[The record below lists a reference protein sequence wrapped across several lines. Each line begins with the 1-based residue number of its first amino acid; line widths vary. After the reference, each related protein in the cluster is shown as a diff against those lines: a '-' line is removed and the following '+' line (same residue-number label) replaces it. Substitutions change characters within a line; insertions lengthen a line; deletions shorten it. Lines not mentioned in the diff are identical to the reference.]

1 MLLAFGGCAA
11 VLLLRVPSFF
21 EPAWHTDEGTFA
33 GVAEGIVRG
42 RSLYAEA
49 WESKPPLF
57 LYLYAG
63 IFKVFGVGV
72 LQLRLAATVAALS
85 TQFAMFLLAGQLI
98 GWRRALIGSL
108 LLGVMLAVPF
118 WEGNLALSEI
128 FSIPLAAAGVLILVL
143 SRRDRDEVTLRACFA
158 AGVLF
163 GLAAL
168 IRQPTA
174 LALPA
179 VAIWLWLE
187 GALRPRSLAVL
198 ASASV
203 GPLCVT
209 MLGFAL
215 FGSFHWFWDANVSYF
230 FAYVP
235 ADNRLELKYWPLLIL
250 PLATT
255 LVLLLWSRRRG
266 EPTPAWGLAAL
277 WFGFAFV
284 GALMNGKDYSHYLLQ
299 CFPPLTL
306 LVAGVSLPSFQPGS
320 ASRWRPAFA
329 LAAVIAVSWYVVVNG
344 VYFDTLGRHW
354 TKGTRYYKHVFE
366 YAIGRE
372 SKQDFNAY
380 FDKRVNTSIALAQEL
395 DRLDAEGQSAYIW
408 GEYPW
413 VYALSHL
420 KPVSRYVTSSYMLED
435 DEKFPELMG
444 QLNRGPPEFI
454 VLCSDARPKPI
465 GPETKARFERID
477 GAMAAFVQ
485 RRYERVA
492 QVGNGAV
499 YRLRPGG
506 RAWLVYTRP
515 GSGAA
520 GLKPSSGGQTR
531 ASTVRRVA
539 RHTRMRS
546 HIADPRG

>member
-1 MLLAFGGCAA
+1 MVF
-11 VLLLRVPSFF
+11 LLRVPSFI

-63 IFKVFGVGV
+63 IFKLFGVGV
-72 LQLRLAATVAALS
+72 LQLRLAASIAALS
-85 TQFAMFLLAGQLI
+85 AQFAMFLLGGQVI
-98 GWRRALIGSL
+98 GWRRSLVASL

-143 SRRDRDEVTLRACFA
+143 SGRSQGEVTLRACFG

-168 IRQPTA
+168 IRQPAA

-198 ASASV
+198 LIASFAPV
-203 GPLCVT
+203 CVAT
-209 MLGFAL
+209 AGFAL
-215 FGSFHWFWDANVSYF
+215 LGSFHWFWDANVSYF
-230 FAYVP
+230 FQYVP
-235 ADNRLELKYWPLLIL
+235 ADNRLELKYWPFLLL

-255 LVLLLWSRRRG
+255 LALLLWSRRRG
-266 EPTPAWGLAAL
+266 EPSPAWGLAAL

-284 GALMNGKDYSHYLLQ
+284 GSLMNGKDYSHYLLQ
-299 CFPPLTL
+299 SFPPLTL
-306 LVAGVSLPSFQPGS
+306 LAAGVSLPSFQRGS
-320 ASRWRPAFA
+320 ALRWRPAVA
-329 LAAVIAVSWYVVVNG
+329 LAAAIAVSWYVVVNG
-344 VYFDTLGRHW
+344 VYYDTLGRHW
-354 TKGTRYYKHVFE
+354 TKGLRYYDHVFE

-372 SKQDFNAY
+372 SERDFNAY
-380 FDKRVNTSIALAQEL
+380 FDKRVNTSLALAQEL

-420 KPVSRYVTSSYMLED
+420 KPVSRYVTSTYMLED
-435 DEKFPELMG
+435 DKKFPELMG
-444 QLNRGPPEFI
+444 QLNRRPPEFI
-454 VLCSDARPKPI
+454 LLCSDARPKPL
-465 GPETKARFERID
+465 GPVTKERFERID
-477 GAMAAFVQ
+477 RALAAFVQ
-485 RRYERVA
+485 RRYDRVA

-499 YRLRPGG
+499 YKLRPAGQ
-506 RAWLVYTRP
+506 AAVSEPEQELPP
-515 GSGAA
+515 G
-520 GLKPSSGGQTR
+520 
-531 ASTVRRVA
+531 V
-539 RHTRMRS
+539 S
-546 HIADPRG
+546 H